1 MLVREHY
8 EYLPDGKELVRTYSD
23 ENKYIQS
30 MKDFKLYEEAIDVAP
45 APQYIETNIDIE
57 RDEKD
62 PEDEG
67 EEENESD

>member
-1 MLVREHY
+1 MLIQEHY
-8 EYLPDGKELVRTYSD
+8 EDLPDGKELVRTFSD

-57 RDEKD
+57 K
-62 PEDEG
+62 EG
-67 EEENESD
+67 EEGESDESE